1 MRKVE
6 SFSVDTE
13 KDSDIINFLQRVSNK
28 SQYIKELIRA
38 DIGNESSFSELQLEE
53 IKSIVGEM
61 LKEYVANGSIK
72 ELAAD
77 EDNMDEDAVNE
88 INQFFNP

>member
-38 DIGNESSFSELQLEE
+38 DIGNESSFSELQIEE
-53 IKSIVGEM
+53 IKDIVSEM

-72 ELAAD
+72 ELSAD

>member
-38 DIGNESSFSELQLEE
+38 DIGNASNFNYVQIEE
-53 IKSIVGEM
+53 IKSIVAEM

-77 EDNMDEDAVNE
+77 DDSMDKDAINE
-88 INQFFNP
+88 INQFF